1 MNFIAYSLY
10 YFMNYGGCEFE
21 YNTTFSNN
29 SAFSSKLNVKD
40 CASI

>member
-21 YNTTFSNN
+21 YDINN
-29 SAFSSKLNVKD
+29 SAFSPKLNVKD